1 MRPVLVRWQ
10 KKPRADYRHNPL
22 YCRSEIQEG
31 ERVKPFPFF
40 VSRKAGKTI
49 PSPFGGGPGR
59 GVDLGRKFSVC
70 SLFPSLPRGGEQK
83 IIRSVHQLSS
93 LDELEQ
99 EALQAVASAADAAAL
114 DSVRVHY
121 LGKKGLLTQQL
132 KQLGKLPADERP
144 VAGQE
149 INRIK
154 QLVQEHINR
163 RGETLQSAALDAQ
176 LAGEKIDVTLPGRGQ
191 TKGGLHPVTRT
202 MRRIEQLFLPLGFTV
217 EEGPEIEDDFHN
229 FGALNIPDHHP
240 ARAMHDTFY
249 FDAQTL
255 LRTHTS
261 PVQVRVMEQRE
272 PPLRIIAP
280 GRVYRCDS
288 DLTHT
293 PMFHQVEGLLVD
305 ENASFASLKGL
316 IDEFLRTFFEQKD
329 LAVRFR
335 PSYFPFT
342 EPSAEVDIQCVMCA
356 GAGCRVCS
364 HTGWLEVLG
373 CGMVHPNVFAQVG
386 IDNER
391 FTGFAFG
398 MGVERLAMLRYG
410 VNDLRLFFENDMNF
424 LTQFN

>member
-1 MRPVLVRWQ
+1 M
-10 KKPRADYRHNPL
+10 
-22 YCRSEIQEG
+22 
-31 ERVKPFPFF
+31 
-40 VSRKAGKTI
+40 
-49 PSPFGGGPGR
+49 
-59 GVDLGRKFSVC
+59 
-70 SLFPSLPRGGEQK
+70 
-83 IIRSVHQLSS
+83 SS
-93 LDELEQ
+93 LVELEQ
-99 EALQAVASAADAAAL
+99 AALQEVSSATDAAAL
-114 DSVRVHY
+114 DNVRVRY
-121 LGKKGLLTQQL
+121 LGKKGLLTRQL
-132 KQLGKLPADERP
+132 KQLGKLPAEERP
-144 VAGQE
+144 AAGQE

-154 QLVQEHINR
+154 QLVQEAISTH
-163 RGETLQSAALDAQ
+163 GEALQSAALDTQ
-176 LAGEKIDVTLPGRGQ
+176 LAGEKIDVSLPGRGQ
-191 TKGGLHPVTRT
+191 SKGGLHPVTRT

-217 EEGPEIEDDFHN
+217 EEGPEIEDDHHN

-261 PVQVRVMEQRE
+261 PVQVRVMEERE

-305 ENASFASLKGL
+305 EHASFASLKGL
-316 IDEFLRTFFEQKD
+316 IDEFLRAFFEQED

-356 GAGCRVCS
+356 GDGCRVCG